1 MSCFAFL
8 CGGGQ
13 LGLRMPKKFTYFA
26 LETPVGLP
34 SMFALEVS
42 GKPYCGQAIQMS
54 DWGDLKPKT
63 PNGQL
68 PVAEM
73 PDGSVISESGAI
85 GRTIAGAA
93 GLLGT
98 GKDYVT
104 SEILCGITVDF
115 NTKAMQFAPSVFT
128 VSQFDNVK
136 KQAYKEARAGVLEFI
151 ETKYDQF
158 LLPSGDR
165 FTKSGLSFGEIDL
178 FSKMYCHAKGAYPEI
193 AKGKLA
199 KFYKRMFETTGIK
212 KVIDGKSQFGELS
225 GYLIPVPA
233 IEGV

>member
-8 CGGGQ
+8 SICGGGGQ
-13 LGLRMPKKFTYFA
+13 LSLPMPKKYTYFN
-26 LETPVGLP
+26 LKTPVGLP

-42 GKPYCGQAIQMS
+42 GKPYCGQAVPIS
-54 DWGDLKPKT
+54 EWGDLKPKT

-68 PVAEM
+68 PFAEM
-73 PDGSVISESGAI
+73 PDGSAVCESGAI

-104 SEILCGITVDF
+104 SEMLYGITSDF
-115 NTKAMQFAPSVFT
+115 SKKAMDLVPTAFT
-128 VSQFDNVK
+128 VEKFDSEK
-136 KQAYKEARAGVLEFI
+136 KQAYKEGKAAVLDFM
-151 ETKYDQF
+151 ETKYDHF

-165 FTKSGLSFGEIDL
+165 FTKSGLSFGEIHL
-178 FSKMYCHAKGAYPEI
+178 FSNMCCHVDGAYPEI

-199 KFYKRMFETTGIK
+199 KFYQRMSQTPGIK
-212 KVIDGKSQFGELS
+212 KVLDGKSQFGEL
-225 GYLIPVPA
+225 GAYLIPVPA
-233 IEGV
+233 